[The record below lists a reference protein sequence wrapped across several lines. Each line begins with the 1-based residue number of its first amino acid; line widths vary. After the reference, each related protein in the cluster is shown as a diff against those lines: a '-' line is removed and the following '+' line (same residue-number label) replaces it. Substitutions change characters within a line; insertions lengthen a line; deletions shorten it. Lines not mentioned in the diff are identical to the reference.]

1 MTCSSVVFTN
11 SKFQISP
18 DSFGEK
24 NKTYVQSATT
34 PRRLLFRI
42 SNCPEHGGI
51 LLPFKLVGW
60 RFFLSVHVPKCMASG
75 CV

>member
-51 LLPFKLVGW
+51 LLPFISLNWFAFINSLVQLTEN
-60 RFFLSVHVPKCMASG
+60 FTA
-75 CV
+75 